1 MSSLSTDNPS
11 ANPTSQ
17 TWGWGAE
24 KKRAKCL
31 KRMFV
36 LEVGFSVSDAE
47 TQGLGYPPLN
57 LGSINRVK

>member
-17 TWGWGAE
+17 TWGGGR
-24 KKRAKCL
+24 KKERAKCL

-36 LEVGFSVSDAE
+36 MEVGFSVSDAG
-47 TQGLGYPPLN
+47 TQGLGSPVD
-57 LGSINRVK
+57 LGEH